1 MHTRPAP
8 SATTVPPWFL
18 PTCALLLGGFGWG
31 VTLLPSSLIQ
41 AATGLT
47 LGILNLMALVLVLR
61 RGRNPGPEQRGWR
74 ILGISML
81 LIMGANAALAL
92 SPTDWSRVSPMD
104 AAWLTLQI
112 PICIVQI
119 WALLAWPFTSTQHG
133 SRRKMNLLG
142 GMLFGRG
149 GFGGGGGGGIGMILL
164 LAGIGYLVYRFVI
177 KNRADEGSYGQPG
190 KVIQMNDYQ
199 SQNQGVSYA
208 PVRNELE
215 EGLSYIR
222 QMDPAFDERRFNDNV
237 MDMFFKIQGAFMN
250 RDLSSASGLLTDEM
264 RGLLQRD
271 VDTLVRE
278 KKVNRLENIAVRSV
292 EISEAWQE
300 SGKDFVTA
308 MVYANLLDY
317 TTDDTSG
324 AVISGSKTEP
334 VKFEEYWTFTRP
346 VGNNSWKLSAINQK

>member
-1 MHTRPAP
+1 MNRNIRLLTMLAALLVTSLLALDQSAQARVGGGSSMGSRGSRSYSMPAAPPSQMAP
-8 SATTVPPWFL
+8 SRPYAPSQPSPVSPYQQPS
-18 PTCALLLGGFGWG
+18 PGLGGFGRG
-31 VTLLPSSLIQ
+31 F
-41 AATGLT
+41 
-47 LGILNLMALVLVLR
+47 LGGMA
-61 RGRNPGPEQRGWR
+61 G
-74 ILGISML
+74 SM
-81 LIMGANAALAL
+81 
-92 SPTDWSRVSPMD
+92 
-104 AAWLTLQI
+104 
-112 PICIVQI
+112 
-119 WALLAWPFTSTQHG
+119 
-133 SRRKMNLLG
+133 LG

-149 GFGGGGGGGIGMILL
+149 GFGGAGGGGGLGMILL
-164 LAGIGYLVYRFVI
+164 LAGIGYLVYRFVMR
-177 KNRADEGSYGQPG
+177 NRGDEGSSGQPG